1 MCCGAFLIME
11 ENKRKQWLVKDF
23 DGEYIVITADS
34 WTCGGNGLYFFVGEK
49 KVAHF
54 LRWSSYRELCV

>member
-1 MCCGAFLIME
+1 VARYLIME
-11 ENKRKQWLVKDF
+11 ENKKTQWLVKDF

-54 LRWSSYRELCV
+54 LRWSSYRELGV

>member
-1 MCCGAFLIME
+1 ME
-11 ENKRKQWLVKDF
+11 ENKKTQWLVKDF

-54 LRWSSYRELCV
+54 LRWSSYRQIGV